1 MEKINYLPLGS
12 VVIIKG
18 NVRKSLVIARGL
30 VTMIGDG
37 CKFFD
42 YGGAMYPEGLVGD
55 KILYFNH
62 KDIAKII
69 HEGYKDDED
78 TMMVENINEWFEKSD
93 IEKGDPFKLNQQNN
107 APNIPDPKEG

>member
-1 MEKINYLPLGS
+1 MEKIDYLPLGS

-18 NVRKSLVIARGL
+18 NVRKTLVIARGL
-30 VTMIGDG
+30 VTTIGDG

-42 YGGAMYPEGLVGD
+42 YGGSMYPEGLVGE

-78 TMMVENINEWFEKSD
+78 AMMVENINEWFEKSD
-93 IEKGDPFKLNQQNN
+93 MEKGDPFKLNQQNN
-107 APNIPDPKEG
+107 ACSKPVLEEG